1 MVEFLILISDYF
13 IHNDKVHKEIIF
25 FFISDM

>member
-13 IHNDKVHKEIIF
+13 IHNGNFHKEIIF
-25 FFISDM
+25 FDIPDT